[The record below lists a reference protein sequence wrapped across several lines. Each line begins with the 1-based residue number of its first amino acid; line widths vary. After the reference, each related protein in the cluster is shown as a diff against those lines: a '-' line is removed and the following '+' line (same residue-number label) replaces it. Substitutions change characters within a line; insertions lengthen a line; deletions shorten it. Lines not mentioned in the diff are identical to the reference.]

1 MPENPREPN
10 RIIVPGSSSSEP
22 PSGGSRIIRPPGV
35 IEETLDDLPDPP
47 RLRPLVLVPISEG
60 GRELILISDPLGVV
74 ENPPVLSIE
83 ALPLLQLLDGT
94 VRLNDITAAVAR
106 ESKDLRVAGMV
117 REFVAQLDQML
128 LLDSPRFEAAYRE
141 RRESYHALEIRPA
154 ALENR
159 SYPDQPERLIEFLDA
174 HFAEAE
180 SWRAAAQ
187 EPAATHTSLPRALFA
202 PHLDPRRA
210 GATIARAYLEIAPT
224 GVEPIRVVVFG
235 TGHSLLTDS
244 YALTRKHFETP
255 LGKVECDVAFVD
267 EVAGRLGER
276 AYHGELAHREEH
288 SIEFQTLYL
297 KQRLGNRPMRMVPIL
312 CGGFHALLDQGKTPR
327 DDSDFEAMIAAVREA
342 ERAQGGTTLYV
353 ASVDLSHMGPRFGD
367 AALDDATRGEIE
379 AHDREVLECARQVD
393 ADGWFAAIAAR
404 EDDTRICGFAPTY
417 AMLRCA
423 EPPAGRL
430 LRYEQSLEP
439 DGSMVSVASLV
450 WP

>member
-1 MPENPREPN
+1 MPEPRDTH

-22 PSGGSRIIRPPGV
+22 PSGGSRIIRPPGAV
-35 IEETLDDLPDPP
+35 EETTEDLPDPP

-60 GRELILISDPLGVV
+60 GRELILISDPLGVI
-74 ENPPVLSIE
+74 ENQPVLSIE
-83 ALPLLQLLDGT
+83 ALPLLQLLDGS

-117 REFVAQLDQML
+117 REFVAQLDRML

-141 RRESYHALEIRPA
+141 RRETYHALEIRPA
-154 ALENR
+154 ALEDR
-159 SYPDQPERLIEFLDA
+159 SYPGQPENLTEFLNG

-180 SWRAAAQ
+180 GWRAAAS
-187 EPAATHTSLPRALFA
+187 EPVAAAQALPRALLA

-210 GATIARAYLEIAPT
+210 GATIARAYLELGPT
-224 GVEPIRVVVFG
+224 PAEPLRVVVFG
-235 TGHSLLTDS
+235 TGHSLLGDP

-255 LGKVECDVAFVD
+255 LGKVSCDLAFVD
-267 EVAGRLGER
+267 ELAGRLGEG

-288 SIEFQTLYL
+288 SIEFQAVYL
-297 KQRLGNRPMRMVPIL
+297 AHRLGNRPFKMVPIL

-327 DDSDFEAMIAAVREA
+327 DDPDFEAMITAVRET

-353 ASVDLSHMGPRFGD
+353 AGVDLSHVGPRFGD
-367 AALDDATRGEIE
+367 PALDDATRGEIE
-379 AHDREVLECARQVD
+379 AHDREVVERARLAD
-393 ADGWFAAIAAR
+393 ADGWFATIAAR
-404 EDDTRICGFAPTY
+404 EDDTRICAFAPTY

-423 EPPAGRL
+423 EPREGRL
-430 LRYEQSLEP
+430 LRYEQSPEP